1 MEERTLEELER
12 IRHLYAPG
20 AEPVWYEVIVTDHN
34 FQGLMVVALVV
45 FLVIPVLGMAV
56 RASLDSRRADEDEE
70 TPLERDAAQRAH
82 YLRELRRQRQG
93 LDDA

>member
-34 FQGLMVVALVV
+34 FQGLMVIVLVS
-45 FLVIPVLGMAV
+45 FLVIPLLGMAA
-56 RASLDSRRADEDEE
+56 RASLASRRDDADEE
-70 TPLERDAAQRAH
+70 TPLESDAAKRSH
-82 YLRELRRQRQG
+82 HLRDLRRQRQG